1 LAGKLERKARKQQI
15 IQEMINKMDW
25 RRKWKNVN
33 DEGCN
38 VREDELGWKENHG
51 IKNIGIEDSKAN
63 IILY

>member
-1 LAGKLERKARKQQI
+1 
-15 IQEMINKMDW
+15 MINKMDW